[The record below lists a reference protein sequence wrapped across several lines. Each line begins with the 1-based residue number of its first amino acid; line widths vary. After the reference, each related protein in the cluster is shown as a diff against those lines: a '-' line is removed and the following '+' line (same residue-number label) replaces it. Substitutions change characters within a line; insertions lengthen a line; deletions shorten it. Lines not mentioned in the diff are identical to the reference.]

1 VLTIA
6 QISDLHITDARG
18 GENMARNDA
27 RLRQVLEAVHALK
40 PRPVALILS
49 GDLVD
54 NGAPEE
60 YRRLEQLLSDCEI
73 PIHMAVGNHDGRQ
86 AFLDAFEGPR
96 AQRDADGFVQYAV
109 DFDGL
114 RLVVGDTLEEGR
126 EGGAYCER
134 RAAWLNWTL
143 DEAPA
148 TPTLLVLHHPPV
160 ASGIQWMDP
169 EPQEEWIIRL
179 AGVLRGRSQIQ
190 TVACGHLHRAFHR
203 SFAGQ
208 VVSVAPASSIEL
220 TLNLT
225 PIDLRHPDGR
235 ELLNEEPPGFA
246 LHMWD
251 GQGLTSH
258 VCVAGHYA
266 AAAAYTV
273 PFVKS

>member
-1 VLTIA
+1 MLTIA
-6 QISDLHITDARG
+6 QVTDLHITDERG

-60 YRRLEQLLSDCEI
+60 YRRLEGLLADCEI

-96 AQRDADGFVQYAV
+96 AQRDADGFVQYVV
-109 DFDGL
+109 DLDGL

-134 RAAWLNWTL
+134 RAAWLSRTL

-148 TPTLLVLHHPPV
+148 APTLLVLHHPPV
-160 ASGIQWMDP
+160 PSGIQWMDP
-169 EPQEEWIIRL
+169 EPHEDWIVRL
-179 AGVLRGRSQIQ
+179 ADVLKGRSQIQ

-208 VVSVAPASSIEL
+208 IVSVAPASSIEL

-225 PIDLRHPDGR
+225 PIDLRQPDGR

-258 VCVAGHYA
+258 VCVAGRYA
-266 AAAAYTV
+266 PAASYTV
-273 PFVKS
+273 PFIKS